1 MDVFSGFSGEPHPW
15 NVRGHIEVFRKQNSD
30 AGFDNRILIHF
41 DKKSINMLESKLT
54 LPAIDL
60 GPRGQN
66 LAWNASP

>member
-1 MDVFSGFSGEPHPW
+1 MDLVESRILGMSGAILMFL
-15 NVRGHIEVFRKQNSD
+15 FRKQNSD

-41 DKKSINMLESKLT
+41 DKKSMNMLESKLT

-66 LAWNASP
+66 LACNALP